1 MEESLLSST
10 VFRQSLLVSVVIGIL
25 CRGLVLV
32 VKNKQYPSRPQD
44 YLEQII
50 SSGLS
55 AALGAIVLPAILD
68 KEYAALTFFA
78 IAIQQFQGLA
88 DQERI
93 TLKNTDS
100 EEVVPKGDAYV
111 EEIASTYES
120 RSYISLFSALAASVA
135 YIGVF
140 RRFDAGFLVCTV
152 SAIIAGVIVGLIFR
166 KYLKRKSVGDIANV
180 VPANIVLDGPLLK
193 VNDTVITN
201 LGLDD
206 SKKKYIEKGLA
217 IEIKPIS
224 KEMFGIINDLGQRQ
238 AIIHNMYIHLGI
250 DKDTDEFDIVAL
262 SKVDTKNK
270 TIVIPYVPILK
281 DIDVMINSAK
291 STPILEISKAKQGY
305 LKKQIKQY

>member
-93 TLKNTDS
+93 TLKNTDN
-100 EEVVPKGDAYV
+100 EEIVPKGDAYV

-120 RSYISLFSALAASVA
+120 RSYISLFASLAASVA

-140 RRFDAGFLVCTV
+140 RKFDAGFLVCTV
-152 SAIIAGVIVGLIFR
+152 SAIVAGGIVGLVFR
-166 KYLKRKSVGDIANV
+166 KFLKRKSLDDVATV
-180 VPANIVLDGPLLK
+180 VPAEIIFDGPLLK

-201 LGLDD
+201 IGLD
-206 SKKKYIEKGLA
+206 STKKKYIEKGLA
-217 IEIKPIS
+217 IEIKPIN

-238 AIIHNMYIHLGI
+238 AIIHNIFIHLGI
-250 DKDTDEFDIVAL
+250 DKDLDEFDIVAL
-262 SKVDTKNK
+262 SKVDPKK
-270 TIVIPYVPILK
+270 HTIVIPYVPILK
-281 DIDVMINSAK
+281 DMEVMIKSAK
-291 STPILEISKAKQGY
+291 SAPILEISKGKKGY
-305 LKKQIKQY
+305 LKTEAK

>member
-152 SAIIAGVIVGLIFR
+152 SAIVAGAIVGLIFR
-166 KYLKRKSVGDIANV
+166 KYLKRKSVGDIAHV

-201 LGLDD
+201 LGLED

-291 STPILEISKAKQGY
+291 STPILEISKSKQGY

>member
-100 EEVVPKGDAYV
+100 E
-111 EEIASTYES
+111 
-120 RSYISLFSALAASVA
+120 
-135 YIGVF
+135 
-140 RRFDAGFLVCTV
+140 
-152 SAIIAGVIVGLIFR
+152 
-166 KYLKRKSVGDIANV
+166 
-180 VPANIVLDGPLLK
+180 
-193 VNDTVITN
+193 
-201 LGLDD
+201 
-206 SKKKYIEKGLA
+206 
-217 IEIKPIS
+217 
-224 KEMFGIINDLGQRQ
+224 
-238 AIIHNMYIHLGI
+238 
-250 DKDTDEFDIVAL
+250 
-262 SKVDTKNK
+262 
-270 TIVIPYVPILK
+270 
-281 DIDVMINSAK
+281 
-291 STPILEISKAKQGY
+291 KAM
-305 LKKQIKQY
+305 LM

>member
-152 SAIIAGVIVGLIFR
+152 SAIVVGAIVGLIFR
-166 KYLKRKSVGDIANV
+166 KYLKRKSVGDIAHV

-201 LGLDD
+201 LGLED

-291 STPILEISKAKQGY
+291 STPILEISKSKQGY

>member
-166 KYLKRKSVGDIANV
+166 KYLKRKSIGDIANV